1 MPKTEAIRVDGKLQ
15 GCRFES
21 HERICALFILNLAI
35 MCRNM
40 VLLLQCAFSVP
51 VRILFKSICGRFH
64 LMVTFVI
71 SFFNYGPLQ
80 KEELYEKT
88 VIFDVL
94 TNLLLTI
101 ISNEHI
107 PLVLQPDPI
116 DY

>member
-1 MPKTEAIRVDGKLQ
+1 MANCKVAG
-15 GCRFES
+15 
-21 HERICALFILNLAI
+21 LNPARGHLPFSSSKLAI
-35 MCRNM
+35 ISRNM
-40 VLLLQCAFSVP
+40 VLLLQCAYSVP